1 MENNIENLEKDVE
14 ALGEKLASTNK
25 ELRES
30 KQVLDK
36 TEIVSNTQENI
47 ILKLWEL
54 PKMMKKI
61 LGNW

>member
-30 KQVLDK
+30 KQVLHK
-36 TEIVSNTQENI
+36 TEII
-47 ILKLWEL
+47 
-54 PKMMKKI
+54 
-61 LGNW
+61 